1 MSTIS
6 IWKILIT
13 HQPLFFL
20 ISYLLVRKIEV
31 FLEYFLGQ
39 KLSKTAIVGSAAA
52 DYSRLFL
59 CEETCWVNLI
69 IVGQPYS
76 SPALRA
82 QYSVARTRR
91 LTAPRQSF
99 AQSAGAARSDG
110 GAPFLLH
117 SAALRGAPILL
128 IAAAIPIGQ
137 RGSIFIQ
144 KLQVW
149 QKYYA
154 WCWHFIMQWIISIKE

>member
-76 SPALRA
+76 SPVMRA
-82 QYSVARTRR
+82 QYSLALAGGLRR
-91 LTAPRQSF
+91 ASGLPCQLGR
-99 AQSAGAARSDG
+99 R
-110 GAPFLLH
+110 
-117 SAALRGAPILL
+117 AALRRRTVFTARCCSAGRTNTTHSSCYPNRSKSLKFYSEITSLTK
-128 IAAAIPIGQ
+128 
-137 RGSIFIQ
+137 
-144 KLQVW
+144 KLW
-149 QKYYA
+149 NKLTFDMY
-154 WCWHFIMQWIISIKE
+154 CN

>member
-1 MSTIS
+1 M
-6 IWKILIT
+6 
-13 HQPLFFL
+13 
-20 ISYLLVRKIEV
+20 ISYSLIPKIEICP
-31 FLEYFLGQ
+31 EYFLGQ
-39 KLSKTAIVGSAAA
+39 KLSKTAIVGIAAA

-91 LTAPRQSF
+91 FTAPRHQCF

-144 KLQVW
+144 KLQV
-149 QKYYA
+149 
-154 WCWHFIMQWIISIKE
+154 

>member
-1 MSTIS
+1 M
-6 IWKILIT
+6 
-13 HQPLFFL
+13 
-20 ISYLLVRKIEV
+20 
-31 FLEYFLGQ
+31 
-39 KLSKTAIVGSAAA
+39 GSAAA

-91 LTAPRQSF
+91 FIAPPPPRQSF
-99 AQSAGAARSDG
+99 AQSAGAACSDG

-137 RGSIFIQ
+137 RASSFIQ
-144 KLQVW
+144 KLQV
-149 QKYYA
+149 
-154 WCWHFIMQWIISIKE
+154 

>member
-1 MSTIS
+1 MEIC
-6 IWKILIT
+6 
-13 HQPLFFL
+13 PGF
-20 ISYLLVRKIEV
+20 
-31 FLEYFLGQ
+31 FLGQ
-39 KLSKTAIVGSAAA
+39 NLSKTAIMGSAAA

-82 QYSVARTRR
+82 QYGVARRR
-91 LTAPRQSF
+91 RRTAPCQRF

-128 IAAAIPIGQ
+128 IAAAIPIGP
-137 RGSIFIQ
+137 RGPIFIQ
-144 KLQVW
+144 KLQV
-149 QKYYA
+149 
-154 WCWHFIMQWIISIKE
+154 